1 MLFLL
6 IFFFFCIAAFSYLQT
21 SISMSPSEKASPD
34 HSSKSGLHSISL
46 LYYFFTTFLNALQST
61 HDLLLLFVVCF
72 CLGYTLYAL
81 LFVSLVSG
89 VCSHITGSQYR
100 RVWNTEFS
108 AERPVGHT
116 DRESVDLRHRFYS
129 LSLFLGMWV
138 QRTSMCCKCSAGRFR
153 ACSHN

>member
-89 VCSHITGSQYR
+89 VSSHITGSQYR

-116 DRESVDLRHRFYS
+116 DTQRDRGSETQVL
-129 LSLFLGMWV
+129 LFVVVPWNVGAKNQFVL
-138 QRTSMCCKCSAGRFR
+138 
-153 ACSHN
+153 